1 MLNVWSLNE
10 VSILVLEWWIERRP
24 SLNLRSAIGRSWSNS
39 IYNRKTVE
47 IQDTGE
53 SRVNMN
59 ERGEE
64 HSLPKRAG
72 QDELDGPFFAG
83 PIRSGIEDED
93 SDLDDD
99 CCHTS

>member
-1 MLNVWSLNE
+1 
-10 VSILVLEWWIERRP
+10 
-24 SLNLRSAIGRSWSNS
+24 
-39 IYNRKTVE
+39 
-47 IQDTGE
+47 
-53 SRVNMN
+53 MN